1 MEIKDLK
8 DKSTTT
14 AAMVEFYND
23 NIMSIP
29 ADAIGNR
36 KKVKKFADRKSAV
49 SRVTT
54 LIRELDLLEAY
65 GEVKCPAC
73 GINLDNGVGAHGDEV
88 NGEVQKFEA
97 HVHKCLGCGEEFGPL
112 IDAKKT
118 PKQSATRSEGI
129 ARSWTDPK
137 VAAKRSERHGVEV
150 KPKGEPW
157 MYFGSVRKAYL
168 ELGLP
173 LSGHIKFRIHL
184 KEKKT
189 LKENGRTW
197 KVVPLKKE
205 KKDKK

>member
-1 MEIKDLK
+1 MNIKDLK

-14 AAMVEFYND
+14 GAMVEFYNE
-23 NIMSIP
+23 NISLIP
-29 ADAIGNR
+29 ADAIGKR
-36 KKVKKFADRKSAV
+36 KEVKKFADRKTAV
-49 SRVTT
+49 ARCTT
-54 LIRELDLLEAY
+54 LIRELDLIEAY
-65 GEVKCPAC
+65 GEVNCPHC

-88 NGEVQKFEA
+88 NGEIQKHETHIHA
-97 HVHKCLGCGEEFGPL
+97 CLGCGEEFGPL
-112 IDAKKT
+112 IDSKKT
-118 PKQSATRSEGI
+118 PKTSATRSEGI
-129 ARSWTDPK
+129 ARSWADPK

-150 KPKGEPW
+150 KVKGEDK

-197 KVVPLKKE
+197 KVVPLKAKKE
-205 KKDKK
+205 KK